1 VRIGE
6 GGAANPTVSSL
17 WFAAA
22 GAAHPEL
29 VHNDCRSEP
38 ETPMSSYSGEITTI
52 RRGSTTF
59 HTFTAP
65 EAGFRVNTHIVESA
79 TDLTVIDT
87 QLALPFAEEVVAL
100 LREIG
105 KPVGQII
112 ITHGH
117 PDHFSG
123 LQVVS
128 AAFPEAPVYA
138 LQATRDYLD
147 EWAQPVLDARRA
159 AFGDIIAE
167 RAVYPTR
174 TLAIGTTVFGGVTYS
189 VEQVD
194 ETEAHAQAL
203 ITFPSER
210 VLASADM
217 VVAPDHHLFLVIDGD
232 ENIPNWIR
240 ALERIGSRTD
250 IDTVLTGHG
259 PTTEPGPAAKA
270 AIEWLR
276 TAQAARA
283 SSPDAASYAATV
295 KAQYPNHRDP
305 IWADFASQMLYGL
318 INP

>member
-1 VRIGE
+1 
-6 GGAANPTVSSL
+6 
-17 WFAAA
+17 
-22 GAAHPEL
+22 
-29 VHNDCRSEP
+29 
-38 ETPMSSYSGEITTI
+38 MSKYSGEVTAFG
-52 RRGSTTF
+52 RGDTTF

-105 KPVGQII
+105 KPVGRII
-112 ITHGH
+112 ISHGH

-128 AAFPEAPVYA
+128 AAFPEAPIYA
-138 LQATRDYLD
+138 LQATREYLD

-167 RAVYPTR
+167 RAVYPTQ
-174 TLAIGTTVFGGVTYS
+174 TLSVGDTVFGGVTYS

-194 ETEAHAQAL
+194 EAEAHAQAL
-203 ITFPSER
+203 ITFPNER

-217 VVAPDHHLFLVIDGD
+217 LVAPDHHLFHVIDSD
-232 ENIPNWIR
+232 ETIPNWIR
-240 ALERIGSRTD
+240 TLEHVGSRTD
-250 IDTVLTGHG
+250 IDLVLTGHG
-259 PTTEPGPAAKA
+259 PATEPGLAAKA

-276 TAQAARA
+276 TAQAART
-283 SSPDAASYAATV
+283 SSPDAASYAATL
-295 KAQYPNHRDP
+295 KSQYPNHRDP
-305 IWADFASQMLYGL
+305 IWADFGSQMLYGL